1 MSASYVPASFLPGR
15 NSSITLQNAGN
26 IIMMFQES
34 GDRTYYLH
42 YAKVRS
48 SAPAFHPIRTQRR
61 TLLQKMK
68 EE

>member
-1 MSASYVPASFLPGR
+1 MSTSYVPASFLPGR

-26 IIMMFQES
+26 TVRMFQES

-48 SAPAFHPIRTQRR
+48 SAPAFHLIRTQRR